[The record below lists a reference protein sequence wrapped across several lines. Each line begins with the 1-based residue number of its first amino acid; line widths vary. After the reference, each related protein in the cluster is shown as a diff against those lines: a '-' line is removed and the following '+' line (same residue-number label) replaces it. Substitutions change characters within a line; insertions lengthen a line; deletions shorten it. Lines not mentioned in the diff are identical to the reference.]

1 MNEQETNKNQ
11 GRAIESY
18 DGSPED
24 VVFYQTP
31 EQLEL
36 QESKKRRQAIWG
48 EEAEAAAT
56 GPENPQAD
64 AIQADTIQADDIQ
77 ADTVYETASVNTMGI
92 SGPGEIDVTDPHY
105 VNYKPDP
112 YYEYGYGSEPQP
124 KKHIIEGKSQS
135 VLSAISLGTG
145 IASLLLFCCGFSFL
159 ISLAAVG
166 TGIAGLC
173 EKEKTTGTKV
183 FCIIGIS
190 CGGLALATRVISM
203 ICSIAMP
210 LIGTI

>member
-36 QESKKRRQAIWG
+36 QESEKRRQAIWG

-56 GPENPQAD
+56 EPENPQAD
-64 AIQADTIQADDIQ
+64 VMQADT
-77 ADTVYETASVNTMGI
+77 VNTMGI

-124 KKHIIEGKSQS
+124 KKHIIEGKGQS

-203 ICSIAMP
+203 IYSIAMP

>member
-48 EEAEAAAT
+48 EEAEAVAT
-56 GPENPQAD
+56 GPENPQVD
-64 AIQADTIQADDIQ
+64 VMQADT
-77 ADTVYETASVNTMGI
+77 VNTMGI

-124 KKHIIEGKSQS
+124 KKHIIEGKGQS

-203 ICSIAMP
+203 IYSIAMP

>member
-1 MNEQETNKNQ
+1 MNEQETNKSQ

-36 QESKKRRQAIWG
+36 QESEKRRQAIWG

-56 GPENPQAD
+56 EPENPQAD
-64 AIQADTIQADDIQ
+64 TMYD
-77 ADTVYETASVNTMGI
+77 TASVNTMGI

-124 KKHIIEGKSQS
+124 KKHIIEGKGQS

-159 ISLAAVG
+159 ISLAAIG

-203 ICSIAMP
+203 IYSIAMP

>member
-1 MNEQETNKNQ
+1 MNEQETNKSQ

-36 QESKKRRQAIWG
+36 QESEKRRQAIWG

-56 GPENPQAD
+56 EPENPQAD
-64 AIQADTIQADDIQ
+64 TIYD
-77 ADTVYETASVNTMGI
+77 TASVNTMGI

-124 KKHIIEGKSQS
+124 KKHIIEGKGQS

-203 ICSIAMP
+203 IYSIAMP

>member
-1 MNEQETNKNQ
+1 MNEQETNKSQ

-36 QESKKRRQAIWG
+36 QESEKRRQAIWG

-56 GPENPQAD
+56 EPENPQAD
-64 AIQADTIQADDIQ
+64 TIYD
-77 ADTVYETASVNTMGI
+77 TASVNTMGI

-135 VLSAISLGTG
+135 ILSAISLGTG

-203 ICSIAMP
+203 IYSIAMP

>member
-56 GPENPQAD
+56 GPEKP
-64 AIQADTIQADDIQ
+64 QADTIY
-77 ADTVYETASVNTMGI
+77 DTTFVNTMGI

-112 YYEYGYGSEPQP
+112 YYEYGY
-124 KKHIIEGKSQS
+124 
-135 VLSAISLGTG
+135 
-145 IASLLLFCCGFSFL
+145 
-159 ISLAAVG
+159 
-166 TGIAGLC
+166 
-173 EKEKTTGTKV
+173 
-183 FCIIGIS
+183 
-190 CGGLALATRVISM
+190 
-203 ICSIAMP
+203 
-210 LIGTI
+210 

>member
-1 MNEQETNKNQ
+1 MNEQETNKSQ

-24 VVFYQTP
+24 VVFYRTP

-36 QESKKRRQAIWG
+36 QESEKRRQAIWG

-56 GPENPQAD
+56 EPENPQAD
-64 AIQADTIQADDIQ
+64 TIYD
-77 ADTVYETASVNTMGI
+77 TASVNTMGI

-124 KKHIIEGKSQS
+124 KKHIIEGKGQS

-203 ICSIAMP
+203 IYSIAMP

>member
-36 QESKKRRQAIWG
+36 QESEKRRQAIWG

-56 GPENPQAD
+56 EPENPQAD
-64 AIQADTIQADDIQ
+64 VMQADT
-77 ADTVYETASVNTMGI
+77 VNTMGI

-203 ICSIAMP
+203 IYSIAMP

>member
-11 GRAIESY
+11 GRAIY

-64 AIQADTIQADDIQ
+64 AIQADT
-77 ADTVYETASVNTMGI
+77 VNTMGI

-124 KKHIIEGKSQS
+124 KKHIIEGKGQS
-135 VLSAISLGTG
+135 VLSAISLGTE

-159 ISLAAVG
+159 ISLAAIG
-166 TGIAGLC
+166 TGIVGLC
-173 EKEKTTGTKV
+173 EKEKTTGTKA

-203 ICSIAMP
+203 IYSIAMP

>member
-1 MNEQETNKNQ
+1 MNEQETNKSQ

-36 QESKKRRQAIWG
+36 QESEKRRQAIWG

-56 GPENPQAD
+56 EPENPQAD
-64 AIQADTIQADDIQ
+64 TIYD
-77 ADTVYETASVNTMGI
+77 TASVNTMGI

-203 ICSIAMP
+203 IYSIAMP

>member
-1 MNEQETNKNQ
+1 MNEQETNKSQ

-24 VVFYQTP
+24 VVFYRTP

-36 QESKKRRQAIWG
+36 QESEKRRQAIWG

-56 GPENPQAD
+56 EPENPQAD
-64 AIQADTIQADDIQ
+64 TIYD
-77 ADTVYETASVNTMGI
+77 TASVNTMGI

-124 KKHIIEGKSQS
+124 KKHIIEGKGQS
-135 VLSAISLGTG
+135 VLSAISLGAG

-203 ICSIAMP
+203 IYSIAMP

>member
-56 GPENPQAD
+56 GPEKP
-64 AIQADTIQADDIQ
+64 QADTIY
-77 ADTVYETASVNTMGI
+77 DTTFVNTMGI

>member
-48 EEAEAAAT
+48 EEAEAVAT
-56 GPENPQAD
+56 GPEKP
-64 AIQADTIQADDIQ
+64 QADTIY
-77 ADTVYETASVNTMGI
+77 DTAFANTMGI

-112 YYEYGYGSEPQP
+112 YYEYGYGSEPKP

-203 ICSIAMP
+203 IYSIAMP

>member
-36 QESKKRRQAIWG
+36 QESEKRRQAIWG

-56 GPENPQAD
+56 EPENPQAD
-64 AIQADTIQADDIQ
+64 TIYD
-77 ADTVYETASVNTMGI
+77 TASVNTMGI

-124 KKHIIEGKSQS
+124 KKHIIEGKGQS

-173 EKEKTTGTKV
+173 EKEKTTGTKA

-203 ICSIAMP
+203 IYSIAMP

>member
-1 MNEQETNKNQ
+1 MNEQETNKSQ

-36 QESKKRRQAIWG
+36 QESEKRRQAIWG

-56 GPENPQAD
+56 EPENPQAD
-64 AIQADTIQADDIQ
+64 TIYD
-77 ADTVYETASVNTMGI
+77 TASVNTMGI

-203 ICSIAMP
+203 IYSITMP